1 MIDIRNFDAVIFDMD
16 GLLLDSERIFYRSFL
31 DACKTHGIA
40 EQHEVFFKMVGQ
52 NLAAGQAILRTKLQG
67 IHDFETFEKTWDT
80 HADAANEREGFP
92 LKSGTREV
100 LQALAERGLPAAVA
114 TSTRTAR
121 ARFKLDANNIT
132 HHFAHIIGGDQV
144 ANSKPAP
151 DVFLRAAYAL
161 GATPSRCLAL
171 EDSKNGVLAALAAG
185 MTTIQIP
192 DLIPHCDELKAA
204 GALKMDS
211 LCEFLGVLR

>member
-31 DACKTHGIA
+31 DACNTLGIA
-40 EQHEVFFKMVGQ
+40 EQPEVFFEMVGQ
-52 NLAAGQAILRTKLQG
+52 NLAAGQAILQMRLQG
-67 IHDFETFEKTWDT
+67 TSNLEAFEKAWDA

-92 LKSGTREV
+92 LKSGVREV
-100 LQALAERGLPAAVA
+100 LQTLAARGMPAAVA

-121 ARFKLDANNIT
+121 ARFKLDANSIT

-144 ANSKPAP
+144 IKSKPAP
-151 DVFLRAAYAL
+151 DIFLRAAQAL
-161 GATPSRCLAL
+161 GAVPSRCLAL

-192 DLIPHCDELKAA
+192 DLIPHCDALQAA

-211 LCEFLGVLR
+211 LLDFLKVLR